1 MASFRIHLPIWAT
14 CLGCIVP
21 VLSGDEWPYKMTG
34 LPPTVEVLG
43 PSVGTPVRQNLT
55 LPIETVVLH
64 DDNWEDLL
72 HKSGKKA
79 FVLFSAK
86 RCIPCNEMKP
96 DWHAVGKLYKD
107 SPTVIIGE
115 VDCDDYGDLCS
126 RNGVTTFP
134 QAKYYTREN
143 WPMGKSFE
151 DSNMFISLESFV
163 RNDLGGVRSGKTAC
177 NLDSKE
183 FCTQRELEILEA
195 YGESDYAS
203 IRKEMKKL
211 TKQMSEVLKAPEQ
224 QAVTGKYQIL
234 KLMARRLK
242 AEKVPGAAGRAE
254 STQELRL

>member
-14 CLGCIVP
+14 WLGCIVP

-211 TKQMSEVLKAPEQ
+211 TK
-224 QAVTGKYQIL
+224 
-234 KLMARRLK
+234 
-242 AEKVPGAAGRAE
+242 
-254 STQELRL
+254 